1 MGQGVVIGK
10 KKNDCI
16 AVVGFRQ
23 STYTDKDKML
33 RKVNHCVGLSRYV
46 LVYIAQWV

>member
-33 RKVNHCVGLSRYV
+33 RKVNHCVELSRYKR
-46 LVYIAQWV
+46 LYLS